1 LYMIIVVTLFILLP
15 FILIVFDNLTQKSY
29 KKIKDVPV
37 DKINLIEYIFNKV
50 MNDIEN
56 QDFDDLKNFYSEKL
70 LQKHIK
76 KVTKNDVKD
85 TKSYI
90 KHANLEGS
98 TDYKI
103 TNKGFSVVLSYKA
116 ISYSTFDK
124 KRYEIYWRRI
134 DYLFTPLGNGILGN
148 AEDYTRFQQKWFF
161 EERDN
166 KFKIVKI
173 KNYYLKTNKKTL

>member
-1 LYMIIVVTLFILLP
+1 M
-15 FILIVFDNLTQKSY
+15 
-29 KKIKDVPV
+29 
-37 DKINLIEYIFNKV
+37 
-50 MNDIEN
+50 
-56 QDFDDLKNFYSEKL
+56 
-70 LQKHIK
+70 
-76 KVTKNDVKD
+76 
-85 TKSYI
+85 
-90 KHANLEGS
+90 

-103 TNKGFSVVLSYKA
+103 TNKGFSVILSYKA

-161 EERDN
+161 EERNN